1 MPVPSTQA
9 PDRLLV
15 ALHPR
20 TPEVVRTV
28 KATILRLAA
37 DCSQVEFDMIA
48 DAAENP
54 DGLTSPQVVDLVGI
68 SYRQLDVWTVRGYL
82 VADARGGSGNR
93 RRYRPAVVVKA
104 RLMGS
109 LVTMFDMSPG
119 KASQIADE
127 IVETGSAE
135 VGGFR
140 VTRGSGVAP

>member
-15 ALHPR
+15 ALSPR

-28 KATILRLAA
+28 KAAILRLAA

-54 DGLTSPQVVDLVGI
+54 DGVTSPEVVDLAGI
-68 SYRQLDVWTVRGYL
+68 TYRQLDLWTVRGYL

-109 LVTMFDMSPG
+109 LVALFSMSPA
-119 KASQIADE
+119 KASLIADE
-127 IVETGSAE
+127 IIASGASE

-140 VTRGSGVAP
+140 VTRNGLEP